1 MMENK
6 LEQVQCCKLSSG
18 KIFNSSTGRG
28 RYEFPE
34 WDSVAGNHQ
43 ELPEPQGISE
53 DQTGNSQK
61 VGDFQSIAPV

>member
-1 MMENK
+1 MENK

-18 KIFNSSTGRG
+18 KIFISFTGRG

-53 DQTGNSQK
+53 HPTASSQK
-61 VGDFQSIAPV
+61 VGDFQSISPV